1 MNKEADMK
9 NTCEQST
16 ISFGS
21 QYYIHIGVS
30 GLSDNLENLVEPNT
44 ILFIDYVE
52 KIHHINIGYELNKL
66 LDLVDRFGKG
76 DYQAPHQILTSHQEY
91 FDNLDKN
98 YQVIEKLF
106 KDSGLENSL
115 NLLKQTKLI
124 KKEYES
130 KIKKYIEIAKKYS
143 LEEIEKITVEIS
155 KNFITK
161 VGIPL
166 LLYYLADIKQVKWT
180 QKIAKLLL
188 AKHPYT
194 RLVLLILSCSIFIYE
209 VYKKMKDK
217 DKRIEFKNHISIYF
231 GHILCIIDMM
241 YHSYQSSY
249 FINFVGEQYGAFRIE
264 NLNTTNNPEV
274 PRIVIVASNTP
285 IIFHS
290 SEHLI
295 EFSLSNQK
303 TIDTK
308 HICNSDRSF
317 AQLSIFTG
325 LNGAIYDVLA
335 IQQNPIEYLFIKFY
349 NFVQLHQGNAYNYI
363 SYQQVTPQALPINNQ
378 TGVSSSFE
386 HTKNLFLKSHNFAL
400 VKTQSFSSI
409 IIYDLLSQSLKIS
422 KQNNKPIKKEVLIIT
437 TPLHTESFE
446 YQMQKHIK
454 ELCNNNTDIQQCV
467 TFMTPICR
475 IDKQQYFISLRTFM
489 LDCTATMD
497 TLVGDIYDDSV
508 LAFLTNQRQAKIKE
522 VFSRIFIDD
531 KGFLKLKNIDYNELL
546 KFYLELQDVITTIEF
561 KPFLE
566 RNDAEVLVRKTKTK
580 YPNDKDAVKKAFE
593 KMDNNFQLLISYLND
608 LSVLISYFVDG
619 GIGNIEDFKKDLEN
633 KKNDIKQVLEKNK
646 NKFPNS
652 LIALLQFAIHEYFSF
667 QNHIKDNERLEQQI
681 INIYKSSID
690 KKETYSYIALFDS
703 IDHTNTNIIIKI
715 VEKILPIPHYIFTKL
730 LTEESYTKFCH
741 IVFIESI
748 RNNRADLLVGAI
760 LISQTT
766 ITIRYEAEKSH
777 ANTDILLKNLLN
789 NIQKT
794 LGDKAIA
801 SFFHKATLTN
811 SAISL
816 IFGINQ
822 PEDMIQ
828 SVLKNFIERSN
839 ISSYKISL
847 DDFKSFGIN
856 FLIDFTIDI
865 VFDFFF
871 PSLQRDSLREDI
883 AMLLLLQ
890 RRYKPMPYAK
900 WEKNSP
906 YAYFPE
912 TIAQTFVSADFTAML
927 IGGSP
932 FNSGWCIHNP
942 SIAGFVQDKDLA
954 REHTLKMLKKYVC
967 GNKYSH
973 VLPLN
978 AFHTQTDSIF
988 KEAYCKVLCYL
999 DLATDEHVTYLCTRI
1014 PNATK
1019 ESITKLFNSQTLMD
1033 TTNLIKTK
1041 IKINSK
1047 LDNDDKSFIT
1057 SRAMSYSRD
1066 FLIQLKRVA
1075 EYNYLT
1081 YNGSFDDSLNRKSPT
1096 KREAE
1101 MLGSLIYDK
1110 GFIPTTIDVRD

>member
-1 MNKEADMK
+1 MK
-9 NTCEQST
+9 NTCKQST
-16 ISFGS
+16 IFFGS
-21 QYYIHIGVS
+21 QYNIHAGAS
-30 GLSDNLENLVEPNT
+30 NLSDNLENLVKPNT
-44 ILFIDYVE
+44 ILFVDYME
-52 KIHHINIGYELNKL
+52 KNHHINIDYELNKL
-66 LDLVDRFGKG
+66 LELVDRFKKG
-76 DYQAPHQILTSHQEY
+76 DYQTPHQEY
-91 FDNLDKN
+91 FDYLDKN

-106 KDSGLENSL
+106 KDLGLENSL
-115 NLLKQTKLI
+115 NLLEQTKLI

-130 KIKKYIEIAKKYS
+130 KVKKYIEIAKKYS
-143 LEEIEKITVEIS
+143 LEEIEKIIVEIS

-166 LLYYLADIKQVKWT
+166 LLYYLTDIKQVKWT

-188 AKHPYT
+188 AKHPCT

-209 VYKKMKDK
+209 VYEKMKDK
-217 DKRIEFKNHISIYF
+217 DKRLEFKNNISIYF

-249 FINFVGEQYGAFRIE
+249 FINLVGEQYGAFRIE
-264 NLNTTNNPEV
+264 NLNTTDNSV
-274 PRIVIVASNTP
+274 ISKIVISASNIP
-285 IIFHS
+285 KLFYS

-295 EFSLSNQK
+295 EFSLSHQK

-308 HICNSDRSF
+308 HICNGDRSF

-325 LNGAIYDVLA
+325 LSGAIYDSLK
-335 IQQNPIEYLFIKFY
+335 IQQNPIEYLSIKFY
-349 NFVQLHQGNAYNYI
+349 AFVRFHQKNTYNYI
-363 SYQQVTPQALPINNQ
+363 SYKQVAPQSLDMDDKI
-378 TGVSSSFE
+378 GISSSFN
-386 HTKNLFLKSHNFAL
+386 HIKNLFLKSHNFVV
-400 VKTQSFSSI
+400 VKTKSFSSI
-409 IIYDLLSQSLKIS
+409 MIYDLLSQSLKIS
-422 KQNNKPIKKEVLIIT
+422 KQNNKPINKDVLIIT

-446 YQMQKHIK
+446 YQMQKHIRR
-454 ELCNNNTDIQQCV
+454 LCANNANMQHRV
-467 TFMTPICR
+467 TFMTPIYR
-475 IDKQQYFISLRTFM
+475 INKEQYFISLRALM
-489 LDCTATMD
+489 LEYTNNMD
-497 TLVGDIYDDSV
+497 KLVGDNYDNDI
-508 LAFLTNQRQAKIKE
+508 LAFFTNQRKARIKK
-522 VFSRIFIDD
+522 VFSKVLIDNN
-531 KGFLKLKNIDYNELL
+531 GYLKFKNIDYTELI
-546 KFYLELQDVITTIEF
+546 KFYLELQDVIATIEF
-561 KPFLE
+561 KPFFE
-566 RNDAEVLVRKTKTK
+566 RNDAEVLVRRAKTK
-580 YPNDKDAVKKAFE
+580 YPNDKDAVEKAFE
-593 KMDNNFQLLISYLND
+593 EMDNNFQLLISCLNN

-633 KKNDIKQVLEKNK
+633 KKNDIRQVLEKNK

-652 LIALLQFAIHEYFSF
+652 LIMLLQFAIHEYFSF

-703 IDHTNTNIIIKI
+703 IDHTNTNIIIRI

-766 ITIRYEAEKSH
+766 IMIRYEAKKSH

-801 SFFHKATLTN
+801 SFFHKAALTN

-839 ISSYKISL
+839 ISSYRISL

-856 FLIDFTIDI
+856 FLIDSTIDI

-999 DLATDEHVTYLCTRI
+999 DLAQDEHVTYLCTKI

-1019 ESITKLFNSQTLMD
+1019 ESIKKLFNSQTLMD
-1033 TTNLIKTK
+1033 TQHLIRTK

-1057 SRAMSYSRD
+1057 SIAMSYSGD

-1075 EYNYLT
+1075 EYNYLV
-1081 YNGSFDDSLNRKSPT
+1081 YSGSFNDGLNRKSPT